1 VARREFGIGI
11 NTGEA
16 TAGNIGSKWR
26 AEYSVIGDT
35 VNLASR
41 ICGAA
46 PGERVWIGWQT
57 FEKIKERV
65 SARQLDPQHFKGK
78 EGAFT
83 VYEVKSLV

>member
-1 VARREFGIGI
+1 VAWRESGIGI

-16 TAGNIGSKWR
+16 TAGNIGSKGR

-41 ICGAA
+41 ICSVTLG
-46 PGERVWIGWQT
+46 GRVWIGWQT

-65 SARQLDPQHFKGK
+65 VASQLEPQHFKGK
-78 EGAFT
+78 EEAFT